1 MAAAFSSHRFR
12 HSKLSV
18 LILALAT
25 VVAAARAQLSPT
37 FYGLV
42 VPCRARHHQDRR
54 EGCRGAG
61 PAHGRLPAP
70 PSLPRLLR
78 AGKSTAAGRGLG
90 GPSWTVQLGRRDS
103 TTASLS
109 TANTDLPSPASS
121 LSTLLAAFA
130 RKGLSSTDM
139 VALSGAFLTVTDQS
153 ITVSSVISQHQSA

>member
-1 MAAAFSSHRFR
+1 M
-12 HSKLSV
+12 
-18 LILALAT
+18 
-25 VVAAARAQLSPT
+25 
-37 FYGLV
+37 
-42 VPCRARHHQDRR
+42 
-54 EGCRGAG
+54 
-61 PAHGRLPAP
+61 
-70 PSLPRLLR
+70 
-78 AGKSTAAGRGLG
+78 
-90 GPSWTVQLGRRDS
+90 QLGRRDS